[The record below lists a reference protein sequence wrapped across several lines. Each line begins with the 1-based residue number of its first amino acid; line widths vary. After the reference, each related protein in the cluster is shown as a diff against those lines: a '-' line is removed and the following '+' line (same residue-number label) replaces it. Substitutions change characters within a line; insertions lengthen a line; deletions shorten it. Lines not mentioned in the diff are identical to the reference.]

1 MEYDEDRREK
11 GTEQPERK
19 KRGAFGRGMTA
30 GILVGLLAAGCLSLL
45 WEMPERLMGILG
57 LQDRE
62 ASVSQGDLDRE
73 DKINL
78 IESMIDQAFLYET
91 DGEELE
97 EYLYKGLMAGLND
110 PYSGYY
116 TEEEFESLMEETQGV
131 FCGIG
136 VQAMQSYDTM
146 EASIVQVY
154 KGSPAEEA
162 GVQKGDIIKEVDGE
176 NVESQNLDDIVSKIK
191 GEEGTVVHIRFYR
204 PETGAYLE
212 MDLERR
218 QVEVDTVTSHM
229 LDDEI
234 GYLKITNFDDVT
246 KGQFEQAMGELESQG
261 MEGLIL
267 DVRDN
272 PGGLVDCVVE
282 IADQLLPEGT
292 IVYTEDKNG
301 QGETYESDQERQFT
315 KPLAV
320 LINGSSASASEIL
333 AGAVKA
339 YGTGTLVGTQTFGK
353 GIVQNI
359 IPLKDGSAVKM
370 TVSRYFTPDGI
381 CIHGEGIAPDVEVE
395 LPAALQDEAEIP
407 EEEDVQLQEAL
418 YVVREKMEQE

>member
-1 MEYDEDRREK
+1 MKNRREK
-11 GTEQPERK
+11 GTEQPKE
-19 KRGAFGRGMTA
+19 KREEPLDGGMTA

-218 QVEVDTVTSHM
+218 QGGG
-229 LDDEI
+229 
-234 GYLKITNFDDVT
+234 GYCH
-246 KGQFEQAMGELESQG
+246 QS
-261 MEGLIL
+261 
-267 DVRDN
+267 
-272 PGGLVDCVVE
+272 
-282 IADQLLPEGT
+282 
-292 IVYTEDKNG
+292 Y
-301 QGETYESDQERQFT
+301 
-315 KPLAV
+315 
-320 LINGSSASASEIL
+320 
-333 AGAVKA
+333 AG
-339 YGTGTLVGTQTFGK
+339 
-353 GIVQNI
+353 
-359 IPLKDGSAVKM
+359 
-370 TVSRYFTPDGI
+370 
-381 CIHGEGIAPDVEVE
+381 
-395 LPAALQDEAEIP
+395 
-407 EEEDVQLQEAL
+407 
-418 YVVREKMEQE
+418 